1 MQRGSCKGS
10 LILIADPRQ
19 WSSQTDELLPLDE
32 RWRSLP
38 SRGYTV
44 FQRSPVYQIGTPDT
58 YFTYLQGIV
67 SQSLYELILLQ
78 YIILSS
84 YYDLCLAHPFSSLPL
99 TRQPVAIAFSML
111 PADVENLCSFL
122 FFFSFFLCNCFLIHV
137 RQMRLL
143 ESGGWTC
150 GISLE
155 FPYLLNRT
163 GS

>member
-58 YFTYLQGIV
+58 YFTYLRGIV

-99 TRQPVAIAFSML
+99 IRQPVAIAFSML
-111 PADVENLCSFL
+111 PADLENLCSFL
-122 FFFSFFLCNCFLIHV
+122 FFLSFFVIVFSYTRGRWDFWKVEDAHV
-137 RQMRLL
+137 
-143 ESGGWTC
+143 EWV
-150 GISLE
+150 
-155 FPYLLNRT
+155 
-163 GS
+163 